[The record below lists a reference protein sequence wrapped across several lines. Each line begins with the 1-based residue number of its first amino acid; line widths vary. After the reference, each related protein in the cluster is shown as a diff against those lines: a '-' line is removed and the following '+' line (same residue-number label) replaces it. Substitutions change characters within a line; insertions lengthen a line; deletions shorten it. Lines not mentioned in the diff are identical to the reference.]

1 MFLDLMEFDK
11 EFYDYKRVEA
21 KVLKRFSI
29 TKNSVTLIDTDNQTP
44 EEINLLNKQLII
56 IQTPAHCSSLQ
67 ANITFE

>member
-11 EFYDYKRVEA
+11 EFYDYERVEA

-44 EEINLLNKQLII
+44 EEIGKFYLL
-56 IQTPAHCSSLQ
+56 
-67 ANITFE
+67 F